1 MQKFVTRAIS
11 IARHNSVTYVCARV
25 MKIGLYDS
33 RLYNNRATC
42 IVISQSVD
50 SLVLSLSLS
59 LYLSIE
65 YLENFFRSV
74 LSQPAAAIPLPI
86 DHCFAR
92 PHCVVSVVN
101 QSGALSGER

>member
-25 MKIGLYDS
+25 MKIGLYD
-33 RLYNNRATC
+33 RGYITIA
-42 IVISQSVD
+42 Q
-50 SLVLSLSLS
+50 LVLSFLNQWILSLSLS

-74 LSQPAAAIPLPI
+74 FRYRSLRSPCRSIIASLALIAL
-86 DHCFAR
+86 C
-92 PHCVVSVVN
+92 
-101 QSGALSGER
+101 QS